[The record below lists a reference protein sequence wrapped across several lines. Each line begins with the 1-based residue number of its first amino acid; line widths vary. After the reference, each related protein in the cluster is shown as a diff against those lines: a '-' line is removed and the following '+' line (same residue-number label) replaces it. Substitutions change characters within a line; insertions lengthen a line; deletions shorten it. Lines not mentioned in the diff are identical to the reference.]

1 MNMPKRLPYELA
13 ILAAL
18 LLGSCSGDGPRVYT
32 HDEIE
37 DIASDVLVNAT
48 NTSEKVKDLEARVDE
63 IERRLNM

>member
-1 MNMPKRLPYELA
+1 MKMPKRLPYELA

-37 DIASDVLVNAT
+37 DIASDVAADSIND
-48 NTSEKVKDLEARVDE
+48 SEKVKDLEARVDE